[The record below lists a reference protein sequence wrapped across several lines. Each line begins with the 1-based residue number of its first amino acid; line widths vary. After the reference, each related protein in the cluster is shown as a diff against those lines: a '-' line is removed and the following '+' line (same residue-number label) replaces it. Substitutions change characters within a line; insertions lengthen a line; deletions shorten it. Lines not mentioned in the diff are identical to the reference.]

1 MILTEFKGA
10 RGIVSIRG
18 GFSHFGILVGT
29 PGVMICGMA
38 SQDMVEIGVSS
49 RLGLIL
55 TAFQG
60 AMRNTPLKGVFLVI
74 FRLLWGLLV

>member
-10 RGIVSIRG
+10 RGNASIWG

-38 SQDMVEIGVSS
+38 SQDVVEIGVSS

-55 TAFQG
+55 SAFQG
-60 AMRNTPLKGVFLVI
+60 AMGNTPLKGVSLVI
-74 FRLLWGLLV
+74 LRLL